1 MGTKFY
7 MCKDRVLLIA
17 FILVA
22 ILSTFI
28 FLKSTYSERK
38 IAVDTPLIEPIR
50 SLMTPEVV
58 QELLQSK
65 NYKFVVVENSALPEG
80 DKRPSFEILTWQ
92 IENFEH
98 LGVRGTL
105 VLTFFNSQMMKS
117 RFYPHDYEQYRRV
130 LSEQHGSDVTVG
142 IPLNL
147 SPKTVLQQNKDH
159 SGNIYFEWLDKEL
172 DQQVIEW
179 IRSYS

>member
-1 MGTKFY
+1 MSKN
-7 MCKDRVLLIA
+7 RILLII

-22 ILSTFI
+22 TLSTYI
-28 FLKSTYSERK
+28 FLKSTYSEKK
-38 IAVDTPLIEPIR
+38 ITIDTPLIEPIR

-65 NYKFVVVENSALPEG
+65 NYKFVVVENSGLPEG

-92 IENFEH
+92 TENFEH

-105 VLTFFNSQMMKS
+105 VLTFFNSQMMSS
-117 RFYPHDYEQYRRV
+117 RFYPHDYEQYRRL
-130 LSEQHGSDVTVG
+130 LSEQHGSDVTAG
-142 IPLNL
+142 DSIGLP
-147 SPKTVLQQNKDH
+147 PKTILQQNKDH

-172 DQQVIEW
+172 DQQVTEW
-179 IRSYS
+179 VKNYS